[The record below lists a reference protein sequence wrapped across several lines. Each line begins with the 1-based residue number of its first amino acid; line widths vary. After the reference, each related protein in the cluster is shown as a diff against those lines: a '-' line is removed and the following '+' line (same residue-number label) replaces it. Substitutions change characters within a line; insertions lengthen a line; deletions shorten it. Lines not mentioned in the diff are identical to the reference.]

1 MSFSK
6 RLVLNSSVTLRVN
19 LLQIK
24 TKVLFGLAI
33 CLYLMIAGASQA
45 LAVTAPTIT
54 PGTGVY
60 STYQSTATITATPGD
75 QIYYTSDGTNP
86 TNLSTLYTVPI
97 ALGATNTIK
106 AVAYNTGVPSAI
118 TTGYIQNDVNSLSIP
133 RTGMSLW
140 LRNFGAIVSGSNITQ
155 WSDLSGSSPANNAT
169 QATSTK
175 QATVVTS
182 AINGINAGL
191 FNGTS
196 RNYVLTNQLTD
207 LTGGFSI
214 FAVIKPVGTAT
225 KTFFASA
232 NAGPSNL
239 VSLETVNNQVR
250 FNAYNGVTASNVIT
264 PAASLTVGKYQ
275 IVDAVHNG
283 AASASIAINGTTQIS
298 GTVQNLVNIARTQ
311 NVLGANN
318 TITTYWNGELA
329 ELLVYSRGVTE
340 TERKAIQAFLFN
352 RYQIDNATVVATPI
366 ISVPTSTLTEPT
378 EVAIATPTP
387 GATTYITLDG
397 TTPTAASTVY
407 QYPVRIN
414 FTQSLKA
421 ISIKA
426 GISSTVATST
436 LTLNATRWPAP
447 SATDLRPLQL
457 NLQLP
462 TTAIPQ

>member
-1 MSFSK
+1 MISTISLILSFACQFIE
-6 RLVLNSSVTLRVN
+6 RLTDFKGKIALGT
-19 LLQIK
+19 
-24 TKVLFGLAI
+24 TI
-33 CLYLMIAGASQA
+33 CFCLSIAFAQEA
-45 LAVTAPTIT
+45 FAVTAPTIT
-54 PGTGVY
+54 PGSSVY
-60 STYQSTATITATPGD
+60 STYQSTATITATTGD
-75 QIYYTSDGTNP
+75 QIFYSINGTNP
-86 TNLSTLYTVPI
+86 TNLSTPYTVPI
-97 ALGATNTIK
+97 VLGATNTIK
-106 AVAYNTGVPSAI
+106 AIAYSGGVPSAI
-118 TTGYIQNDVNSLSIP
+118 TTSYIQSDVNSLPVP

-378 EVAIATPTP
+378 EVAIATPTA
-387 GATTYITLDG
+387 GAVTKYTLDG
-397 TTPTAASTVY
+397 TTPSISSATY
-407 QYPVRIN
+407 QAPVRIN

-426 GISSTVATST
+426 GISSAVATST
-436 LTLNATRWPAP
+436 LTLDATRWPAP

>member
-6 RLVLNSSVTLRVN
+6 RLVLNSSLALRVN

-24 TKVLFGLAI
+24 SKVLFGLAI

-133 RTGMSLW
+133 RAGMSLW
-140 LRNFGAIVSGSNITQ
+140 LRDFGAVVSGSNITQ
-155 WSDLSGSSPANNAT
+155 WSDLSGSIPANNAT

-175 QATVVTS
+175 QATVVS
-182 AINGINAGL
+182 GAINGINAGL
-191 FNGTS
+191 FNGSS
-196 RNYVLTNQLTD
+196 RDYVLTNQFTD

-225 KTFFASA
+225 KTFFSTA

-239 VSLETVNNQVR
+239 VSLETVNTQVR
-250 FNAYNGVTASNVIT
+250 LNAYNGAVASNVIT
-264 PAASLTVGKYQ
+264 PTTSLTVGKYQ

-283 AASASIAINGTTQIS
+283 AAECVNSFETLFHC
-298 GTVQNLVNIARTQ
+298 NL
-311 NVLGANN
+311 
-318 TITTYWNGELA
+318 E
-329 ELLVYSRGVTE
+329 
-340 TERKAIQAFLFN
+340 
-352 RYQIDNATVVATPI
+352 
-366 ISVPTSTLTEPT
+366 SV
-378 EVAIATPTP
+378 
-387 GATTYITLDG
+387 
-397 TTPTAASTVY
+397 
-407 QYPVRIN
+407 
-414 FTQSLKA
+414 
-421 ISIKA
+421 
-426 GISSTVATST
+426 
-436 LTLNATRWPAP
+436 
-447 SATDLRPLQL
+447 
-457 NLQLP
+457 
-462 TTAIPQ
+462 

>member
-1 MSFSK
+1 MISTDS
-6 RLVLNSSVTLRVN
+6 LVLHFALNFVECLKN
-19 LLQIK
+19 IK
-24 TKVLFGLAI
+24 TKVVIAASI
-33 CLYLMIAGASQA
+33 CFCLSFVCAQRA
-45 LAVTAPTIT
+45 LAVTAPTIS
-54 PGTGVY
+54 PGSGVY

-75 QIYYTSDGTNP
+75 QIYYSVNGTDP
-86 TNLSTLYTVPI
+86 TNLSTPYTVPI
-97 ALGATNTIK
+97 NLGATNTIK
-106 AVAYNTGVPSAI
+106 AVAYNAGVPSAI
-118 TTGYIQNDVNSLSIP
+118 TTSYIQSDVNSLSIP
-133 RTGMSLW
+133 RNGLSLW
-140 LRNFGAIVSGSNITQ
+140 LRDFGAIVSGSNITQ

-175 QATVVTS
+175 QATLVTS

-196 RNYVLTNQLTD
+196 RDYVLTNQFTD

-214 FAVIKPVGTAT
+214 FAVIKPIGTAT
-225 KTFFASA
+225 KTFFATA

-250 FNAYNGVTASNVIT
+250 FNAYNAATASSIIS

-275 IVDAVHNG
+275 IVDAVHG
-283 AASASIAINGTTQIS
+283 GVASASIAINGATQVT

-311 NVLGANN
+311 NVLGADN
-318 TITTYWNGELA
+318 TIATYWNGELA

-340 TERKAIQAFLFN
+340 AERKSIQAFLFN

-366 ISVPTSTLTEPT
+366 ISVPTGTLAEPT

-387 GATTYITLDG
+387 GAVTKYTVDG
-397 TTPTAASTVY
+397 TTPSISSATYLS
-407 QYPVRIN
+407 PVRIN
-414 FTQSLKA
+414 YTQALKA
-421 ISIKA
+421 ISIKG
-426 GISSTVATST
+426 GISSAVATST
-436 LTLNATRWPAP
+436 LTLDATKWPAP